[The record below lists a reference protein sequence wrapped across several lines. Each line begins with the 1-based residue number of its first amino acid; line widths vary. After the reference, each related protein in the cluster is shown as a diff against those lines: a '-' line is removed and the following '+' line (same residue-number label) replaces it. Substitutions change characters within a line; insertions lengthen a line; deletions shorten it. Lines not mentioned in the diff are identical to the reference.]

1 MRFLTD
7 IHEIEEEIYIKR
19 TPVITINV
27 SKEAEGWE
35 GYGIYEGSKV
45 RVATPNRKYP
55 DLSSR
60 CTAHIYME
68 GENEKAIIP
77 IEAKVI
83 SLTCPG
89 SFLKDSFEYQDVVE
103 MVEWS
108 HAPLVKAGDEVIVV
122 FDDPEHSASW
132 IRKMVVGNVSPHCPT
147 VATLRDADEE

>member
-7 IHEIEEEIYIKR
+7 RHEIAEEINIKR

-27 SKEAEGWE
+27 SKEADGWE
-35 GYGIYEGSKV
+35 GYGVYDGSKV
-45 RVATPNRKYP
+45 RVATPSRNYP
-55 DLSSR
+55 DSTHR
-60 CTAHIYME
+60 CTAHIYMD

-83 SLTCPG
+83 HLTCPG
-89 SFLKDSFEYQDVVE
+89 IGLKASFGYQDVVE

-108 HAPLVKAGDEVIVV
+108 HAPLVKAGDEVVVV
-122 FDDPEHSASW
+122 FDDAENGAIW
-132 IRKMVVGNVSPHCPT
+132 LRKMVVGKVSPNCST

>member
-7 IHEIEEEIYIKR
+7 RHEIAEEINIKR

-27 SKEAEGWE
+27 SKEADGWE
-35 GYGIYEGSKV
+35 GYGVYEGSKV
-45 RVATPNRKYP
+45 RVATPSRNYP
-55 DLSSR
+55 DSTHR
-60 CTAHIYME
+60 CTAHIYMD

-83 SLTCPG
+83 HLTCPG
-89 SFLKDSFEYQDVVE
+89 ICMKASFGYQDVVE

-132 IRKMVVGNVSPHCPT
+132 IRKMVVGNVSPNCST